1 MIVVN
6 YKKKPKNDREIQQA
20 VQELLAKMTLPEK
33 LGQMTQAVGAEISYI
48 GSTGKGEPVEQR
60 IREGK
65 IGSMILVDEPTA
77 LAAKI
82 KHFQKMAVEESRLG
96 IPLLFAQDVIHGFET
111 VFPIPLAWSS
121 SFDLE
126 LIQGAAE
133 IAAKEA
139 AACGINYVYSPMV
152 DLVRD
157 PRWGRVAES
166 AGEDPFLGSAIAA
179 ALVRGYQGE
188 KIGCTSHSVA
198 ACLKHFLGYG
208 AAEAGRDYNTV
219 DFSSTTMFNHYLL
232 PFKAGIDA
240 GAASIMAAFNVVDG
254 VPVTANYK
262 LLTEILRN
270 KLNFTGVVISDYNGV
285 LELIA
290 HGVAVN
296 EKEAAAKALKAG
308 LDIEMT
314 TNFFN
319 RFGEELCCASRA
331 ITDNVDR
338 AVTRILTLKYQLG
351 LMDDPFRSLNSPEKI
366 KSTVFC
372 REHLAYSRKLAEN
385 SVVLL
390 KNDSILPIKA
400 EQKVALIGPF
410 AESKDLCGCW
420 SFSTRKNETTDLKS
434 GFELLGWKVMT
445 EAGCAVNE
453 KINGGLQRAKLLAEK
468 SDLVILV
475 LGENDVMSGEACS
488 RMSIS
493 LPAVQQEL
501 AESLA
506 EIGVPLVLCLMNGR
520 PLLLNWYAEH
530 CQAILQCYQLGSQ
543 AGLAIAKIL
552 IGQVNPSGKLTMSI
566 PYAQG
571 QIPVYY
577 NHLSTGRP
585 LLDET
590 SEEHF
595 LSRYLDGPNHPLYP
609 FGFGLSYTEF
619 RMQEIELDK
628 PTIAVNEEAEVAVT
642 LANIGKYEGSEVVQ
656 LYIRDPSASIA
667 RPVKELKGFKKIS
680 LLPGQKKQVNFKV
693 NREMLSFYDSDGEL
707 RCEPGLFI
715 LTLATSSDDAHSLN
729 INLEVVAD
737 EK

>member
-1 MIVVN
+1 MN

-20 VQELLAKMTLPEK
+20 VQELLAKMTLSEK

-96 IPLLFAQDVIHGFET
+96 IPLLFAQDVMHGFET

-219 DFSSTTMFNHYLL
+219 DFSPTTMFNHYLL

-270 KLNFTGVVISDYNGV
+270 KLNFAGVVISDYNGV

-314 TNFFN
+314 TNFFT
-319 RFGEELCCASRA
+319 RFGEELCRASQA

-372 REHLAYSRKLAEN
+372 REYLAYSRKLAEN

-468 SDLVILV
+468 SDLVILA

-585 LLDET
+585 LLDES

>member
-1 MIVVN
+1 MN

-82 KHFQKMAVEESRLG
+82 KYFQKMAVEESRLG

-493 LPAVQQEL
+493 LPAVQREL

>member
-1 MIVVN
+1 MN

-468 SDLVILV
+468 SDLVILA

-488 RMSIS
+488 CMSIS

-590 SEEHF
+590 NEEHF

>member
-1 MIVVN
+1 MN

-468 SDLVILV
+468 SDLVILA

-595 LSRYLDGPNHPLYP
+595 LSRYLDGPNYPLYP

>member
-1 MIVVN
+1 MN

-468 SDLVILV
+468 SDLVILA

-488 RMSIS
+488 CMSIS

>member
-1 MIVVN
+1 MN

-372 REHLAYSRKLAEN
+372 REYLAYSRKLAEN

-468 SDLVILV
+468 SDLVILA

-585 LLDET
+585 LFDET

>member
-1 MIVVN
+1 MN

-20 VQELLAKMTLPEK
+20 VQELLAKMTLSEK

-219 DFSSTTMFNHYLL
+219 DFSPTTMFNHYLL

-270 KLNFTGVVISDYNGV
+270 KLNFAGVVISDYNGV

-314 TNFFN
+314 TNFFT
-319 RFGEELCCASRA
+319 RFGEELCRASQA

-372 REHLAYSRKLAEN
+372 REYLAYSRKLAEN

-468 SDLVILV
+468 SDLVILA

-566 PYAQG
+566 PYALG

-585 LLDET
+585 LLDES

>member
-1 MIVVN
+1 MN

>member
-1 MIVVN
+1 MN

-219 DFSSTTMFNHYLL
+219 DFSPTTMFNHYLL

-372 REHLAYSRKLAEN
+372 REYLAYSRKLAEN

-468 SDLVILV
+468 SDLVILA

>member
-1 MIVVN
+1 MN

-48 GSTGKGEPVEQR
+48 GSTGKGEPAEQR

>member
-1 MIVVN
+1 MN

-126 LIQGAAE
+126 LIRGAAE

-468 SDLVILV
+468 SDLVILA

>member
-1 MIVVN
+1 MN

-166 AGEDPFLGSAIAA
+166 AGEDQFLGSAIAA

-468 SDLVILV
+468 SDLVILA

-488 RMSIS
+488 CMSIS

>member
-1 MIVVN
+1 MN

-126 LIQGAAE
+126 LIRGAAE

-468 SDLVILV
+468 SDLVILA

-595 LSRYLDGPNHPLYP
+595 LSRYLDGPNYPLYP

>member
-1 MIVVN
+1 MN

-20 VQELLAKMTLPEK
+20 VQELLAKMTLSEK

-219 DFSSTTMFNHYLL
+219 DFSPTTMFNHYLL

-270 KLNFTGVVISDYNGV
+270 KLNFAGVVISDYNGV

-314 TNFFN
+314 TNFFT
-319 RFGEELCCASRA
+319 RFGEELCRASQA

-338 AVTRILTLKYQLG
+338 AVTRILALKYQLG

-372 REHLAYSRKLAEN
+372 REYLAYSRKLAEN

-468 SDLVILV
+468 SDLVILA

-585 LLDET
+585 LLDES

>member
-1 MIVVN
+1 MN

-111 VFPIPLAWSS
+111 VFPIPLAGSS

-468 SDLVILV
+468 SDLVILA

-488 RMSIS
+488 CMSIS